1 MFFVK
6 KKDGNMSE
14 ELDVVRRGGPAD
26 FQRNRASK
34 IRRLLIDKNS
44 EMCLYP
50 GERLLG
56 ITESESVS
64 AKTRLD
70 YRRRVQQFKREMRI
84 SLELAELKPE
94 VLDKFLVKAYDDLYL
109 SGLPFGAGEKL
120 MAAVRFCVPAYSPH
134 GKLSLPRSQRSLR
147 GWRRLTPVATRRPLP
162 WLVVAAIAWHFA
174 MVSGEMAVAWLLMI
188 DTYMRPSEAV
198 NLEKWQVVPPADEK
212 HMKLAAVLLHPD
224 QRGIASKT
232 GQMNE
237 SLIIHRPWLSE
248 ILMQQ
253 VRLCR
258 GLRLFDFNLD
268 QMRRHFVQIAAKVGI
283 NQWNPVLYM
292 ARHTGA
298 SLDRLEN
305 RISLEEVRRRGR
317 WAAES
322 SVRRYEKRALVME
335 VFQSLTPEQKLMC
348 RRFDRD
354 LVPFLRR
361 RLGMAPP

>member
-1 MFFVK
+1 
-6 KKDGNMSE
+6 
-14 ELDVVRRGGPAD
+14 
-26 FQRNRASK
+26 
-34 IRRLLIDKNS
+34 
-44 EMCLYP
+44 
-50 GERLLG
+50 
-56 ITESESVS
+56 
-64 AKTRLD
+64 
-70 YRRRVQQFKREMRI
+70 
-84 SLELAELKPE
+84 
-94 VLDKFLVKAYDDLYL
+94 
-109 SGLPFGAGEKL
+109 
-120 MAAVRFCVPAYSPH
+120 
-134 GKLSLPRSQRSLR
+134 
-147 GWRRLTPVATRRPLP
+147 
-162 WLVVAAIAWHFA
+162 VAAIAWHFA
-174 MVSGEMAVAWLLMI
+174 MVSGAMAVAWLLMV

-198 NLEKWQVVPPADEK
+198 NLEKWQVVPPSDEK